1 MLYLGSDRVKNWFF
15 LFQFGGCS
23 HRHHHQA
30 SHHLQVTQIYYY
42 LLIFIIIYYQDCGPE
57 WQGVRPR
64 HPGEVAA
71 GPAEPRT
78 DWQGGAEESR
88 GGHWGTGQ
96 QAGQDFITT
105 WHQQAWQAQ
114 AFNVIYNMRNSLRN
128 FMVLFICKYGW
139 RKRINILCLT
149 CCLYLTFYFIFIN
162 FPFLVRVSC

>member
-1 MLYLGSDRVKNWFF
+1 MCDEPSKIALWIVQYSKVQTFLARGFYVSYLITNSEQWECNRKCSVFLMLYLGSDRVKNWFF

-57 WQGVRPR
+57 WQGLRPR

-78 DWQGGAEESR
+78 DWQGGTEESR
-88 GGHWGTGQ
+88 GSHGGTGE

-105 WHQQAWQAQ
+105 WHQQAWTASSG
-114 AFNVIYNMRNSLRN
+114 I
-128 FMVLFICKYGW
+128 
-139 RKRINILCLT
+139 
-149 CCLYLTFYFIFIN
+149 
-162 FPFLVRVSC
+162 